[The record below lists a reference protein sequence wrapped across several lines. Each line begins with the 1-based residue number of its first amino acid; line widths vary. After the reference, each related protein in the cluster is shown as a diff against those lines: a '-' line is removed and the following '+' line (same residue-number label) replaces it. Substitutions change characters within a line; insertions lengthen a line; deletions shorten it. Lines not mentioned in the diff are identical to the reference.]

1 MLSGGGVSGQPKKG
15 AALQLLGSPLW
26 DIVDLLSANL
36 VPTKEELV
44 PLVIVAVLRLRGFHR
59 AG

>member
-1 MLSGGGVSGQPKKG
+1 MFSGGVSGQPKKG

-26 DIVDLLSANL
+26 DIDLLSANL
-36 VPTKEELV
+36 VSAKEELV

>member
-1 MLSGGGVSGQPKKG
+1 MFSDGGVSGQPKKG

-26 DIVDLLSANL
+26 DIDLLSANL
-36 VPTKEELV
+36 VSAKEELV

>member
-1 MLSGGGVSGQPKKG
+1 MFSGGGVSGLPKKG

-26 DIVDLLSANL
+26 DIDLLSANL
-36 VPTKEELV
+36 VSAKEELV